1 MGPRILLLFAII
13 VLGTVT
19 SQFAFADG
27 GGPPACEGT
36 PTDDWAEPEMS
47 IMYDAGAGN
56 TIDEICIKSG
66 SNSFGSDNHSG
77 VISVDGTYG
86 DGNVA
91 NTCYTVSGLGT
102 QTVTVTETGAAGC
115 KSISHVDGVEQN
127 GDMVGGH
134 GGIPNKTALLVTGA
148 QISASWMIPLLLS
161 AVGIGIFVISYKK
174 E

>member
-1 MGPRILLLFAII
+1 MGSRILLLFGII

-86 DGNVA
+86 DGDVA
-91 NTCYTVSGLGT
+91 NTCYSVSGLGT
-102 QTVTVTETGAAGC
+102 QKVTVTETGAAGC
-115 KSISHVDGVEQN
+115 KNISHVDGVPPR
-127 GDMVGGH
+127 DLVGGSGH
-134 GGIPNKTALLVTGA
+134 IIEKTALLVTGS
-148 QISASWMIPLLLS
+148 QVTASWMIPLLLS